1 MGVTG
6 GRYCASA
13 RTERFLIYNVIAM
26 LLTVFVYK
34 AEQLEAFSP
43 PDVSGCVV
51 SPYSGLLIDHPELPV
66 QKNVNYKSLKC
77 YNVSIGRANREFSA
91 SNGGGPNGGEN
102 YYYKEIL
109 LNHLLSGDNEETFNV
124 INEQQT
130 EILML
135 IDSNVTDK
143 QLLALFN
150 ENRNFGKLKNL
161 DLGEN
166 AIQKVDREYFR
177 RSKQLQ
183 VLNLAKNEI
192 RELPNDVFLDLEE
205 LLELYLNNNNL
216 LNFSSL
222 GEIFVNLKRLM
233 ILDLSNNSIS
243 DFPRHLFN
251 GLSNLL
257 QLNMAHNKLNVVR
270 FQVFQQLRSI
280 EILDLSH
287 NLFSTFLDN
296 FFINNREL
304 KILKL
309 HHNNIRTISKNSLYG
324 LKRLHTLDYSYNDLQ
339 AVDRNAFDTLDD
351 LKHLNLANNKIQM
364 FSPIVFLALKN
375 LEVIDL
381 SWNEMKQLP
390 LGIFAS
396 QFQLREIRM
405 DNMHLEKL
413 SNWITRTNTNVT
425 INKSVLKNL
434 EYLSVRNNSHLMVIE
449 SNVFQNI
456 PNLEKLYITNNQ
468 LTYLPKEI
476 GELRGLQE
484 LDVSNNRLEFIPDGI
499 KNLHNLVHLNLLGN
513 DLLCDCHMYWML
525 QWIDELKS
533 KNKTLPFELLRLSEM
548 KCRGGYPGDIIRV
561 LQHINCVKP
570 YLLYRSEEKLEGLRT
585 DALLECNFAG
595 NPAPQ
600 IVWRT
605 PHGEILR
612 HSDNEVNPSDHLQ
625 LELQHRSLL
634 VDTLENKK
642 YQHIIESQM
651 QNSTNLSEK
660 IRSGPGITLLEK
672 GFLRVHNLTRKDTG
686 LYSCFAVNIMGNT
699 STDVR

>member
-1 MGVTG
+1 MGFTE
-6 GRYCASA
+6 GRYCAGA
-13 RTERFLIYNVIAM
+13 RTERFLIFNVIAM
-26 LLTVFVYK
+26 LLMVFVLK
-34 AEQLEAFSP
+34 AEQLEAFSA

-51 SPYSGLLIDHPELPV
+51 SPYTGSSIEHPELPE

-77 YNVSIGRANREFSA
+77 YNVSIERANREFSA
-91 SNGGGPNGGEN
+91 SNSGSSMEGES

-109 LNHLLSGDNEETFNV
+109 LNHLLNDDNEVTYNV

-150 ENRNFGKLKNL
+150 ENRNFGKLKNV

-183 VLNLAKNEI
+183 VLNLAKNAI

-205 LLELYLNNNNL
+205 LLQLYLNNNNL

-243 DFPRHLFN
+243 DLPMHLFN
-251 GLSNLL
+251 GLSNLI
-257 QLNMAHNKLNVVR
+257 QLNMAHNKLNLVR

-304 KILKL
+304 KILRL
-309 HHNNIRTISKNSLYG
+309 HHNTIRTISKNSLYG
-324 LKRLHTLDYSYNDLQ
+324 LKRLHTLDYSYNDLTD
-339 AVDRNAFDTLDD
+339 VDRNAFDTLDD
-351 LKHLNLANNKIQM
+351 LKHLNLANNKIQT

-375 LEVIDL
+375 LEVINL

-396 QFQLREIRM
+396 QFQLRAIHL

-434 EYLSVRNNSHLMVIE
+434 EYLSVRNNSHLTVIE

-499 KNLHNLVHLNLLGN
+499 KNLLNLVYLNLLGN
-513 DLLCDCHMYWML
+513 DLLCDCHMFWML
-525 QWIDELKS
+525 KWIDELKS

-570 YLLYRSEEKLEGLRT
+570 HLLYRSEEKLEGLRT

-595 NPAPQ
+595 NPGPE

-612 HSDNEVNPSDHLQ
+612 HNDNEVNPADHLQ
-625 LELQHRSLL
+625 LELQHLSIR

-686 LYSCFAVNIMGNT
+686 LYSCFAVNIMGNA